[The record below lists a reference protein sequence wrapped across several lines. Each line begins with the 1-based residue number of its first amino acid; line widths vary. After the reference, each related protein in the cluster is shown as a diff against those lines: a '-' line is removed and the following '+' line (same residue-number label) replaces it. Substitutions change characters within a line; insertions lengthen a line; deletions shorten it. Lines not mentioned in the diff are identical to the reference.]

1 MSMGRGL
8 DGLSGIV
15 GKLRAVQEHAKAA
28 KLEGLQVAG
37 LHVLAVSNAK
47 APIETGELIRSGQVS
62 QDESS
67 GLTAI
72 SYDTDYAVVQH
83 EDMSMNH
90 DDGRQAK
97 FLESSLVSESD
108 AVLQIIATS
117 VKRGAGLE

>member
-1 MSMGRGL
+1 MRGL

-15 GKLRAVQEHAKAA
+15 GKLRKVQEAGKDARN
-28 KLEGLQVAG
+28 EGLMVAG

-62 QDESS
+62 QDEGT

-90 DDGRQAK
+90 DDGREAK
-97 FLESSLVSESD
+97 FLESSLNSESD

>member
-15 GKLRAVQEHAKAA
+15 GKLRETQERAKSA
-28 KLEGLQVAG
+28 KLEGLMVAG
-37 LHVLAVSNAK
+37 LHVLGVSNAK

-62 QDESS
+62 QDEST

-90 DDGRQAK
+90 DDGREAK
-97 FLESSLVSESD
+97 FLESSLNSESD

-117 VKRGAGLE
+117 VKRGVGLE